1 MNPSGNACLSKV
13 WMQRP
18 DVWIYTF
25 ELVMRLSKVK
35 QLAIFRVSH
44 VGRVSVEQ
52 RAAVPGFTL
61 VWETAW

>member
-1 MNPSGNACLSKV
+1 
-13 WMQRP
+13 
-18 DVWIYTF
+18 
-25 ELVMRLSKVK
+25 MRLSKVK

-61 VWETAW
+61 V